1 MAGWLQTI
9 AVLAALANTL
19 GTKSAQQDLYG
30 APPNNITN
38 PAPQDLTPSSGLYE
52 QLHAHGIHLQTDPK
66 KQQKN
71 AKLSLLTSKRQ
82 VFQILSC

>member
-38 PAPQDLTPSSGLYE
+38 PAPQDLTPSSGL
-52 QLHAHGIHLQTDPK
+52 
-66 KQQKN
+66 
-71 AKLSLLTSKRQ
+71 
-82 VFQILSC
+82 